1 MRLSDLVRDQA
12 PAPREDV
19 TGRRSA
25 LPSPLPDMKDPFVEN
40 VPSVRDADAHGAW
53 YGNARKEMAALGEAV
68 RANREMT
75 FDRCHR
81 LSEDLV
87 TLLATSDDLILR
99 MMREDV
105 DAYQV
110 SNAIHVAILSVKIG
124 QGLRYDSAAL
134 ERLAMAGLLH
144 DLGMW
149 LVPQGIVEKSG
160 SLNADEWSGIHA
172 HPEQG
177 RRVVAEMGESF
188 HWLATAIAQEH
199 ERWDGSGYPCRLKG
213 GAIAEVA
220 QIIGLADVLDAMISP
235 RPYHE
240 RVAPHQALRSL
251 LVQYKQAFQ
260 PLLIKTL
267 VDQLSLYPIG
277 TSVRLNDGH
286 IGVVSKVNS
295 RYPLRPVLLVHRNR
309 EGQTIGEATAVDLC
323 RETSMHIVEVLPET
337 RAA

>member
-12 PAPREDV
+12 PDPREDA
-19 TGRRSA
+19 TGRGA
-25 LPSPLPDMKDPFVEN
+25 TLPSPLSDLEKYFGETVSTPGG
-40 VPSVRDADAHGAW
+40 ADAPFDW
-53 YGNARKEMAALGEAV
+53 YGLAHKEMAAIGEAV
-68 RANREMT
+68 RANGGLT
-75 FDRCHR
+75 FDRLSR
-81 LSEDLV
+81 LASGLV
-87 TLLATSDDLILR
+87 TMLSTSDDLLLR
-99 MMREDV
+99 MMRGDV
-105 DAYQV
+105 EAYQV
-110 SNAIHVAILSVKIG
+110 ANAIHVAILSVKIG
-124 QGLRYDSAAL
+124 QGLNYDAAAL
-134 ERLAMAGLLH
+134 ERLALAGLLH

-149 LVPQGIVEKSG
+149 LVPQGIVEKHG
-160 SLNADEWSGIHA
+160 SLSADEWSGIHA

-188 HWLATAIAQEH
+188 QWLATAIAQEH

-213 GAIAEVA
+213 GEITEVA

-235 RPYHE
+235 RPYHA

-260 PLLIKTL
+260 PRLIKTL

-286 IGVVSKVNS
+286 IGIVSKVNS
-295 RYPLRPVLLVHRNR
+295 RYPLRPVLLVQRNR
-309 EGQTIGEATAVDLC
+309 EGQTNGEAAAVDLC
-323 RETSMHIVEVLPET
+323 RETSMHIVEVLPEA

>member
-12 PAPREDV
+12 PDPREDA
-19 TGRRSA
+19 TGRRPA
-25 LPSPLPDMKDPFVEN
+25 LSSLLFDTKDSLGEN
-40 VPSVRDADAHGAW
+40 VSSLREADAHVAW
-53 YGNARKEMAALGEAV
+53 YGAARKEITAIGEAV
-68 RANREMT
+68 RANRGVT

-81 LSEDLV
+81 LAEDLV
-87 TLLATSDDLILR
+87 TMLATSDDLILR

-105 DAYQV
+105 EAYQV

-134 ERLAMAGLLH
+134 ERLALAGLLH

-149 LVPQGIVEKSG
+149 LVPQEIVEKSG

-213 GAIAEVA
+213 GAIVEVA
-220 QIIGLADVLDAMISP
+220 QIIGLADVLDAMMSP
-235 RPYHE
+235 RPYHA

-260 PLLIKTL
+260 PRLIKTL

-286 IGVVSKVNS
+286 IGIVSKVNS
-295 RYPLRPVLLVHRNR
+295 RYPLRPVLLVQRNR
-309 EGQTIGEATAVDLC
+309 EGQTNGEAAAVDLC

>member
-12 PAPREDV
+12 PDPREDA

-25 LPSPLPDMKDPFVEN
+25 LPSPLHDTKDPFVEN
-40 VPSVRDADAHGAW
+40 VSSLRGADAHGAW
-53 YGNARKEMAALGEAV
+53 YGNARKEMAAIGEAV

-81 LSEDLV
+81 LAEDLV
-87 TLLATSDDLILR
+87 TMLATSDDLILR

-105 DAYQV
+105 EAYQV

-149 LVPQGIVEKSG
+149 LVPQAIVEKSG

-235 RPYHE
+235 RPYHA

-309 EGQTIGEATAVDLC
+309 EGQTIGEAAVVDLC

>member
-1 MRLSDLVRDQA
+1 MRLSDLVRDQVPDPHEGA
-12 PAPREDV
+12 

-25 LPSPLPDMKDPFVEN
+25 LPSPLSEMENSFGEN
-40 VPSVRDADAHGAW
+40 VSTLRGADARVDW
-53 YGNARKEMAALGEAV
+53 YGLARKEMVAIGEAV
-68 RANREMT
+68 RANNEVR
-75 FDRCHR
+75 FDRCSR
-81 LSEDLV
+81 LAEDLV
-87 TLLATSDDLILR
+87 KMLATSDDLLLR
-99 MMREDV
+99 MMRGDV
-105 DAYQV
+105 EAYQV
-110 SNAIHVAILSVKIG
+110 ANAIHVAILSVKIG
-124 QGLRYDSAAL
+124 QGLNYDSAAL
-134 ERLAMAGLLH
+134 ERLAVAGLLH

-149 LVPQGIVEKSG
+149 LVPQEIVEKSG
-160 SLNADEWSGIHA
+160 SLSADEWSGIHA

-213 GAIAEVA
+213 GEIAEVA

-235 RPYHE
+235 RPYHA

-260 PLLIKTL
+260 PRLIKTL
-267 VDQLSLYPIG
+267 VDQLSLYPVG

-309 EGQTIGEATAVDLC
+309 EGQTNGEAAAVDLC

>member
-1 MRLSDLVRDQA
+1 MRLSDLVRDQVPDSGEGGA
-12 PAPREDV
+12 
-19 TGRRSA
+19 GRRSA
-25 LPSPLPDMKDPFVEN
+25 LPSPLSGSKMSSGEN
-40 VPSVRDADAHGAW
+40 VLSLRGEDAIADW
-53 YGNARKEMAALGEAV
+53 YGLAHKEMVAIGEAV
-68 RANREMT
+68 RTNSRMT
-75 FDRCHR
+75 FEHCSR
-81 LSEDLV
+81 LAKDLV
-87 TLLATSDDLILR
+87 QMLATSDDLLLR
-99 MMREDV
+99 VMRGDGET
-105 DAYQV
+105 YQIA
-110 SNAIHVAILSVKIG
+110 NAIHVAILSVKIG
-124 QGLRYDSAAL
+124 QGLNYDSASL

-149 LVPQGIVEKSG
+149 LLPQGIVEKSG
-160 SLNADEWSGIHA
+160 SLSADEWSGIHA

-199 ERWDGSGYPCRLKG
+199 ERWDGGGYPCRLKG
-213 GAIAEVA
+213 GAISEIA

-235 RPYHE
+235 RPYHA
-240 RVAPHQALRSL
+240 RIAPHQALRSL

-260 PLLIKTL
+260 PRLIKTL

-286 IGVVSKVNS
+286 IGVVSKVNA

-309 EGQTIGEATAVDLC
+309 EGQTNGEPAAVDLC
-323 RETSMHIVEVLPET
+323 QETAMHIVEVLPVT

>member
-1 MRLSDLVRDQA
+1 MRLSDLVRDQVPDPHEGA
-12 PAPREDV
+12 A
-19 TGRRSA
+19 GRRSA
-25 LPSPLPDMKDPFVEN
+25 LPSPLSDPEN
-40 VPSVRDADAHGAW
+40 SFGETVSTLRGVDAPADW
-53 YGNARKEMAALGEAV
+53 YGLAHKEMVAIGEAV
-68 RANREMT
+68 RANRGMT

-81 LSEDLV
+81 LAVDLV
-87 TLLATSDDLILR
+87 TILATSDDLILR
-99 MMREDV
+99 MMRGGV
-105 DAYQV
+105 AAYQV
-110 SNAIHVAILSVKIG
+110 ANAMHVALLSVKIG
-124 QGLRYDSAAL
+124 QGLNYDSAAL

-149 LVPQGIVEKSG
+149 LVPQGIVEKPG
-160 SLNADEWSGIHA
+160 SLSADEWSGIHA

-188 HWLATAIAQEH
+188 HWLATAVAQEH

-213 GAIAEVA
+213 GEITEVA

-235 RPYHE
+235 RPYHA

-251 LVQYKQAFQ
+251 LVRHKQAFQ
-260 PLLIKTL
+260 PRLIKTL

-286 IGVVSKVNS
+286 IGIVSKVNS
-295 RYPLRPVLLVHRNR
+295 RYPLRPVLLVQRNR
-309 EGQTIGEATAVDLC
+309 EGQANGEAATVDLC

>member
-12 PAPREDV
+12 PDLREDA

-25 LPSPLPDMKDPFVEN
+25 LPTPLPDTKDPFVDN
-40 VPSVRDADAHGAW
+40 VSSLRGADAHGAW
-53 YGNARKEMAALGEAV
+53 YGNARKEMAAIGEAV

-81 LSEDLV
+81 LAEDLV
-87 TLLATSDDLILR
+87 TMLATSDDLILR

-105 DAYQV
+105 EAYQV

-124 QGLRYDSAAL
+124 QGLSYDSAAL

-149 LVPQGIVEKSG
+149 LVPQVIVEKSG

-235 RPYHE
+235 RPYHA

-251 LVQYKQAFQ
+251 LLQYKQAFQ

-309 EGQTIGEATAVDLC
+309 EGQTIGEAAVVDLC

>member
-1 MRLSDLVRDQA
+1 MRLSDLVRDQI
-12 PAPREDV
+12 PDPHEGV
-19 TGRRSA
+19 TDRRSA
-25 LPSPLPDMKDPFVEN
+25 LPSPLSETENSFGEN
-40 VPSVRDADAHGAW
+40 VSTLRGADACVDW
-53 YGNARKEMAALGEAV
+53 YGLAHKEMVAIGEAV
-68 RANREMT
+68 RANNEVR
-75 FDRCHR
+75 FARCSR
-81 LSEDLV
+81 LAEDLV
-87 TLLATSDDLILR
+87 TMLATSDDLLLR
-99 MMREDV
+99 MMRKDAE
-105 DAYQV
+105 AYQV

-124 QGLRYDSAAL
+124 QGLRYDAAAL
-134 ERLAMAGLLH
+134 ERLALAGLLH

-149 LVPQGIVEKSG
+149 LVPQEIIEKSG

-177 RRVVAEMGESF
+177 RRVVAEMGESYY
-188 HWLATAIAQEH
+188 WLATAIAQEH

-213 GAIAEVA
+213 GEIAEVA

-235 RPYHE
+235 RPYHA

-260 PLLIKTL
+260 PRLIKTL
-267 VDQLSLYPIG
+267 VDQLSLYPVG

-295 RYPLRPVLLVHRNR
+295 RYPLRPVLLVQCNR
-309 EGQTIGEATAVDLC
+309 EGQTIGETAAVDLC
-323 RETSMHIVEVLPET
+323 QETSIHIVEVLPET

>member
-12 PAPREDV
+12 PDHREDA

-25 LPSPLPDMKDPFVEN
+25 LPTPLPDTKDPFVDN
-40 VPSVRDADAHGAW
+40 VSSLRGADAHGVW
-53 YGNARKEMAALGEAV
+53 YGNAHKEMAALGEAV

-81 LSEDLV
+81 LAEDLV
-87 TLLATSDDLILR
+87 KMLATSDDLILR

-105 DAYQV
+105 EAYQV

-124 QGLRYDSAAL
+124 QGLSYESAAL

-149 LVPQGIVEKSG
+149 LVPQVIVEKSG

-235 RPYHE
+235 RPYHA

-251 LVQYKQAFQ
+251 LLQYKQAFQ

-309 EGQTIGEATAVDLC
+309 EGQTIGEAAAVDLC
-323 RETSMHIVEVLPET
+323 RETSMHIVEVLSET

>member
-1 MRLSDLVRDQA
+1 
-12 PAPREDV
+12 
-19 TGRRSA
+19 
-25 LPSPLPDMKDPFVEN
+25 
-40 VPSVRDADAHGAW
+40 
-53 YGNARKEMAALGEAV
+53 MAAIGEAV
-68 RANREMT
+68 RANRGLT

-81 LSEDLV
+81 LAEDLV
-87 TLLATSDDLILR
+87 TMLATSDDLILR

-105 DAYQV
+105 EAYQV

-124 QGLRYDSAAL
+124 QGLNYDSAAL

-149 LVPQGIVEKSG
+149 LVPQEIVEKSG

-235 RPYHE
+235 RPYHA

-260 PLLIKTL
+260 PRLIKTL

-309 EGQTIGEATAVDLC
+309 EGRTTGETAAVDLC